1 MAALDFHEHC
11 MKPLYMK
18 KFLRSLRNLLL
29 GVVAFVVLY
38 ALAVV
43 TLSRIPS
50 HADFAT
56 IPANQAGIDMYVR
69 TNGVHTD
76 IVLPAKTTI
85 RDWSNMIPPADLHN
99 ADGRLPYISF
109 GWGDKGFYLDTP
121 TWAELKASTAFVA
134 ATGLG
139 STAMHIEAIEQ
150 PNTNTTI
157 RHLRISEAAFQSIVA
172 DIDRSFKLDAHN
184 HVEHINTT
192 ANYNDHDAFYEATGR
207 YSIFTT
213 CNEWTRKTL
222 AHAGVKT
229 AIFSPLQD
237 GVMRFLP

>member
-1 MAALDFHEHC
+1 
-11 MKPLYMK
+11 MK
-18 KFLRSLRNLLL
+18 KILYSLRNLLL
-29 GVVAFVVLY
+29 GIVAFVALY
-38 ALAVV
+38 ALTVV
-43 TLSRIPS
+43 TLSRIPL
-50 HADFAT
+50 HANFASLPT
-56 IPANQAGIDMYVR
+56 DQAGVDIYVR

-76 IVLPAKTTI
+76 IVLPAKTAI

-99 ADGRLPYISF
+99 TDGHLSYISF

-121 TWAELKASTAFVA
+121 TWAELKASTAFIA

-150 PNTNTTI
+150 PKISPTI

-172 DIDRSFKLDAHN
+172 DIDRSFKFDAHN
-184 HVEHINTT
+184 QVEHINTT

-222 AHAGVKT
+222 AHAGIKT
-229 AIFSPLQD
+229 AAFSPLQD

>member
-1 MAALDFHEHC
+1 
-11 MKPLYMK
+11 MK
-18 KFLRSLRNLLL
+18 KNLRRLRNLLL
-29 GVVAFVVLY
+29 GFVAFFATFVALY
-38 ALAVV
+38 ALIVV
-43 TLSRIPS
+43 TLSRIPLN
-50 HADFAT
+50 
-56 IPANQAGIDMYVR
+56 ANFESLPTDQAGIDIYVR